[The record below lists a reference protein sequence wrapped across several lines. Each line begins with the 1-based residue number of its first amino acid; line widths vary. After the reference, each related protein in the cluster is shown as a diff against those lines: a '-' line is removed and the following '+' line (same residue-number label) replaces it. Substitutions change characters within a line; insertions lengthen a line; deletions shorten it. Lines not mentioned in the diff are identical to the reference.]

1 MPLAKLPAIG
11 ANGSGPVPQ
20 VDDKTLAVE
29 AHRGAQSAFEELYRR
44 HSQRM
49 FWLAYR
55 ITRSREDAED
65 AVQESFL
72 NAHIHLKDFEGRAAF
87 LTWMFRI
94 ATNAALMKVRKART
108 SREVS
113 TEEFCERF
121 DLTFADRFVEPS
133 PSAEQI
139 CAVNTKKNPV
149 SGRRS
154 NSCDRCSAV
163 TVNCY
168 LACGSMDETAKALG
182 ISVVATKGRLFHAR
196 LALRKFAKRRFLKT
210 KIETT
215 PNRCNLSAGPK
226 TPDSIASAN
235 SR

>member
-139 CAVNTKKNPV
+139 CGQHEEKLVLRKAIKQLRPV
-149 SGRRS
+149 LRR
-154 NSCDRCSAV
+154 

-215 PNRCNLSAGPK
+215 PNRCNLSARPK
-226 TPDSIASAN
+226 TPDSIVSAD